1 MKSEIRKVRWYEWS
15 KFKKSMIRNMSHDP
29 QISQTNFFIRFL
41 MFIWFRIK
49 AENYFY
55 IKDNEIAGILSLST
69 NRGDQLF
76 IYTIAVEST
85 FRKQGIGKALM
96 TFSGERASE
105 LKKCFLALVVMAN
118 NSPAISLYEKH
129 GYRRVGEGIT
139 YLSIMADKIQ
149 TNETNS
155 LELRKHNYN
164 DSSLMGILRQFVLG
178 EIEAVSGKAG
188 LEYFERISYPEY
200 YASIKKVIQ
209 KEKQLIYSIYSDEI
223 LVGFLLLSDRKQQ
236 RDVAVCSHV
245 DTWNFDF
252 LNNLSSSLMGIPS
265 SSGEINILRFKLS
278 ISKVEK
284 MEFSNQTVFERDFS
298 RNKMLMFRKL

>member
-55 IKDNEIAGILSLST
+55 IKDDEIAGILSLSKD
-69 NRGDQLF
+69 RSDQLF
-76 IYTIAVEST
+76 IYTIAVESA
-85 FRKQGIGKALM
+85 FRKQGIGKALI
-96 TFSGERASE
+96 TFSDTRASE
-105 LKKCFLALVVMAN
+105 LKKSFLALVVMDN
-118 NSPAISLYEKH
+118 NSSAISLYEKL

-139 YLSIMADKIQ
+139 YLSIMVEKIQ
-149 TNETNS
+149 SSETNS
-155 LELRKHNYN
+155 LELRKHNFN
-164 DSSLMGILRQFVLG
+164 DSNLMVILKQFVLG

-188 LEYFERISYPEY
+188 LEYFEWISYPDY
-200 YASIKKVIQ
+200 YASMKKIIQ
-209 KEKQLIYSIYSDEI
+209 KERQLIYSIYSDEI

-236 RDVAVCSHV
+236 RTVAVSSHV
-245 DTWNFDF
+245 DTWNFEF
-252 LNNLSSSLMGIPS
+252 LNNLSSSLMRIPS
-265 SSGEINILRFKLS
+265 SSGEINTLRFKLS
-278 ISKVEK
+278 INKVEK
-284 MEFSNQTVFERDFS
+284 MNFSNQTVFERDFS

>member
-1 MKSEIRKVRWYEWS
+1 MNSGIRKVRWYEWS
-15 KFKKSMIRNMSHDP
+15 KFKKSMIRNMNHDP
-29 QISQTNFFIRFL
+29 QISQTNLFVRFL

-55 IKDNEIAGILSLST
+55 IKDDEIAGILSLSK

-85 FRKQGIGKALM
+85 LRKQGIGKALM
-96 TFSGERASE
+96 TFSESRASE
-105 LKKCFLALVVMAN
+105 LNKSFLALVVMAN
-118 NSPAISLYEKH
+118 NSSAISLYEKL

-139 YLSIMADKIQ
+139 YLSIMVDKIQ
-149 TNETNS
+149 SSETNS
-155 LELRKHNYN
+155 LELRKHTFN
-164 DSSLMGILRQFVLG
+164 DSNLIVILRQFVLG

-188 LEYFERISYPEY
+188 LEYFEWISYPDY
-200 YASIKKVIQ
+200 YASIKEIVR

-252 LNNLSSSLMGIPS
+252 LNNLSSSLMRIPS
-265 SSGEINILRFKLS
+265 SSGEINTLRFKLS

-284 MEFSNQTVFERDFS
+284 MDLSNQTVFERDFS

>member
-1 MKSEIRKVRWYEWS
+1 MKSGIRAVKWYEFS

-49 AENYFY
+49 ADNYFY
-55 IKDNEIAGILSLST
+55 IKDDEIAGILSLSK

-96 TFSGERASE
+96 TFSENKASK
-105 LKKCFLALVVMAN
+105 LKKSFLALVVMAN
-118 NSPAISLYEKH
+118 NSPAISLYEKY

-139 YLSIMADKIQ
+139 YLSKMADKIQ
-149 TNETNS
+149 SSETNS
-155 LELRKHNYN
+155 LELRKHNFN
-164 DSSLMGILRQFVLG
+164 DSNLMVILRQFVLG

-188 LEYFERISYPEY
+188 LEYFEWMSYPEY
-200 YASIKKVIQ
+200 YNSIKEVIQ

-223 LVGFLLLSDRKQQ
+223 LVGFLLLSDRKHL
-236 RDVAVCSHV
+236 RTAAVCSHV

-252 LNNLSSSLMGIPS
+252 LNNLSSSLMRIPS
-265 SSGEINILRFKLS
+265 TSGEINTLRFKLS

-284 MEFSNQTVFERDFS
+284 MDSSEQTVFERDFS
-298 RNKMLMFRKL
+298 RNKILMFRKL